1 MVALAVTADIHLILQ
16 LGALG
21 SRGDLAVL
29 HGVAGSL
36 QEAQGGLLGGGV
48 LVLGAHALG
57 VDGLAVDVHGVSH
70 LVAVVSDL
78 RSGPG
83 GAGDGVVDDGSGLAV
98 VGVDALVAIDGDD
111 GAQGLAQIL
120 GGVGIGIIAH
130 LHVVGVDA
138 HIAVAQEVVQAGGD
152 DGAVQAVVAA
162 VDVGH
167 LVGHVGGVAGLSN
180 VQGTGLDTGDHVGLG
195 GLHVVE
201 VLDLGGAQIVAVIGL
216 VVHHAVGVLDE
227 LVGAGAHGAAGLGL
241 HTGQIALGEAEGIIL
256 IIVQGLIAVVV
267 HGGNGQSQLIDH
279 GSVDLSGGNPHGV
292 VAGTLDTGN
301 VGSGLTGSNTN
312 GVSRIQ
318 VAPQGTA
325 GHLGIGSSLIV
336 AIILGY
342 DIGPIVGQGRIGTA
356 HHIIGVA
363 HEIGEA
369 GQFFLVN
376 RIARLVHSGVAILIL
391 SLDIGIS
398 KLGRAEAPHGH
409 AEYHLQALVGLQF
422 VGGAAQSGFSISV
435 GVVGQAVIHDG
446 LGKALAGS
454 SQALSPESGLGG
466 LIPVGEVGVILTGGQ
481 QQLVQGIHTGAVL
494 LQALDG
500 QGVHGGVTIIGRIQV
515 DVDAEDHIVD
525 VGGLTVGEDDVVP
538 HGHIVSNSTV
548 FILSDDDIGGTIVG
562 VVRAVVGAGLALD
575 TVKDRVAHTVNGQQQ
590 HLGQA
595 DDLVI
600 GVAQVEEGRE
610 LTLQALL
617 NGNHQRGGVGLPTL
631 GVVGVVGAVIGR
643 VVVAAA
649 AGQHANAHHQCQKQC
664 KCFFASLHGLHSSS
678 KF

>member
-1 MVALAVTADIHLILQ
+1 M
-16 LGALG
+16 
-21 SRGDLAVL
+21 
-29 HGVAGSL
+29 
-36 QEAQGGLLGGGV
+36 
-48 LVLGAHALG
+48 
-57 VDGLAVDVHGVSH
+57 
-70 LVAVVSDL
+70 
-78 RSGPG
+78 
-83 GAGDGVVDDGSGLAV
+83 
-98 VGVDALVAIDGDD
+98 
-111 GAQGLAQIL
+111 
-120 GGVGIGIIAH
+120 
-130 LHVVGVDA
+130 
-138 HIAVAQEVVQAGGD
+138 
-152 DGAVQAVVAA
+152 
-162 VDVGH
+162 
-167 LVGHVGGVAGLSN
+167 
-180 VQGTGLDTGDHVGLG
+180 
-195 GLHVVE
+195 
-201 VLDLGGAQIVAVIGL
+201 
-216 VVHHAVGVLDE
+216 
-227 LVGAGAHGAAGLGL
+227 
-241 HTGQIALGEAEGIIL
+241 
-256 IIVQGLIAVVV
+256 

-301 VGSGLTGSNTN
+301 VGRGITGGDTH
-312 GVSRIQ
+312 GVSGIQ
-318 VAPQGTA
+318 VAPQGAA
-325 GHLGIGSSLIV
+325 GHLGIGSGLIV

-356 HHIIGVA
+356 GHVIGVA
-363 HEIGEA
+363 HEVDEVAGE
-369 GQFFLVN
+369 FLLVDG
-376 RIARLVHSGVAILIL
+376 IALLVYHGVAGVIGG
-391 SLDIGIS
+391 LDVSIRRLHG
-398 KLGRAEAPHGH
+398 AEAPHGH

-515 DVDAEDHIVD
+515 DVDAEDHVVD

-575 TVKDRVAHTVNGQQQ
+575 TVKDRVAHTVNGQQG

-664 KCFFASLHGLHSSS
+664 KCFFASFHGLHSSS